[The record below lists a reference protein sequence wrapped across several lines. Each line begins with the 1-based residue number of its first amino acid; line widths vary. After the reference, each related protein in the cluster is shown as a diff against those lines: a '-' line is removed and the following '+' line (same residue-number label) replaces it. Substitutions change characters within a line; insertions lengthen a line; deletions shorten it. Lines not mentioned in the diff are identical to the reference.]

1 MNKTLAQERLK
12 EMEGCKFLKNGK
24 EIMVI
29 SAIVSGG
36 NIAIITTS
44 KETYKYTLG
53 DLPASLATFQPIKRT
68 PIITRPAPEPETET
82 KKKANTKTP
91 EAMGLPPIDAA
102 VQIKVTNLYNVFK
115 NITGN
120 RELNMNKI
128 KRIEKDIASGLN
140 MLPYCPIIV
149 DEEMNIIDGQHR
161 FFIARK
167 LKQYIHYIVAP
178 ELSLHEIARV
188 NSNTE
193 RWKGKD
199 FIHCYATQGNENYI
213 KLQAFMDKYHLPH
226 STAMTLL
233 ATGGAQEG
241 SSRLKEVFETG
252 KFMVL
257 QEKKAEELMQ
267 LALCFKNHPGFLTR
281 QFLAALA
288 TIKAANKC
296 DWNILL
302 KKFDSNPELLPECAN
317 KKDYLLSLE
326 QVYNKGAQQRKI
338 LY

>member
-1 MNKTLAQERLK
+1 
-12 EMEGCKFLKNGK
+12 MEGCKFLKNGK

-53 DLPASLATFQPIKRT
+53 DLQASLATFQAIKRT
-68 PIITRPAPEPETET
+68 PIITRPAPEPETEP

-102 VQIKVTNLYNVFK
+102 AQIKVTNLYNVFK

-128 KRIEKDIASGLN
+128 KRIEKDIAAGLN

-149 DEEMNIIDGQHR
+149 DSEMNIIDGQHR

-167 LKQYIHYIVAP
+167 LKQYIHYVVAP

-199 FIHCYATQGNENYI
+199 FIHCYSTQGNQHYI
-213 KLQAFMDKYHLPH
+213 KLQAFMDKWGVPH
-226 STAMTLL
+226 STAIGLL
-233 ATGGAQEG
+233 GHKRVGGMDVSMKSNFEKGTFIVLHEERAEKIMQT
-241 SSRLKEVFETG
+241 SALFKE
-252 KFMVL
+252 
-257 QEKKAEELMQ
+257 
-267 LALCFKNHPGFLTR
+267 HPGHLSRHFLEAISR
-281 QFLAALA
+281 
-288 TIKAANKC
+288 IMSSGKC
-296 DWNILL
+296 DWDHLVQ
-302 KKFDSNPELLPECAN
+302 KFKSNPELLPECAN
-317 KKDYLLSLE
+317 TKDYLLCLE
-326 QVYNKGAQQRKI
+326 QVYNKGAQKRKI